1 MQKYASAIGFPEL
14 VTVMPE
20 KYWLD
25 TVYRY
30 IYAEETVGVDVDLLE
45 PDDKFAVAP
54 LWVS

>member
-1 MQKYASAIGFPEL
+1 
-14 VTVMPE
+14 MPE

-30 IYAEETVGVDVDLLE
+30 VYAKETVGVDVDLLE